1 MKELSAKAQKLILSS
16 CGIDISALDETFL
29 KRSLNRRVE
38 VTGCKNLKEYSTVLE
53 KNDVERSVLINSLNI
68 GYSEF
73 FRNPLTFAIL
83 EQIVLPQ
90 MILKM
95 KTNGR
100 KEIRIWSAACAKG
113 HEPYS
118 MAMLMSELSQMNDPF
133 KFRVFATDRF
143 EPFIKEAVEGKF
155 AEKELGG
162 LSLKRVEKYFLKKG
176 EHYFITPEIKKEI
189 DFSVFDLFRKTL
201 LCPPASIFGDFD
213 IVICANL
220 LFYYKLDFQRTILE
234 KAVKCLASGGFVI
247 AGESER
253 EILLQNN
260 FKELFEYSSIFS
272 VSEIGRKK

>member
-1 MKELSAKAQKLILSS
+1 MKDLSTKAQELILSS

-29 KRSLNRRVE
+29 KRSLNRRVDA
-38 VTGCKNLKEYSTVLE
+38 TDCKNLKEYSKILE
-53 KNDVERSVLINSLNI
+53 KNDVELGVFVNSLNI

-73 FRNPLTFAIL
+73 FRNPLTFAVL

-113 HEPYS
+113 QEPYS
-118 MAMLMSELSQMNDPF
+118 VAMLLSEMSKTNGPF

-143 EPFIKEAVEGKF
+143 EPFVKAAAEGKF
-155 AEKELGG
+155 TEKELGG
-162 LSLKRVEKYFLKKG
+162 LNLKRIEKYFLKKG
-176 EHYFITPEIKKEI
+176 EYYFIVPEIKKEI
-189 DFSVFDLFRKTL
+189 DFSVFDLFRKNCN
-201 LCPPASIFGDFD
+201 CPTASIFGDFD
-213 IVICANL
+213 IVMCANI
-220 LFYYKLDFQRTILE
+220 LFYYKLEFQRIILE
-234 KAVKCLASGGFVI
+234 KAARCLAKNGFVI

-260 FKELFEYSSIFS
+260 FKELFDNSSIFS
-272 VSEIGRKK
+272 VSETGRKK